1 MRAGLQL
8 RAAAERA
15 LERFATPMEGR
26 RLMRTPR
33 RLACISI
40 LLMCPGPVGA
50 GPALGA
56 RKQIPSSNSGFSV
69 TSRLVLVDV
78 VVRSGEQPVCG
89 LAQKNFE
96 VQENGRAQAI
106 QSFEAHCAGAV
117 PREVRMPEL
126 PPQTYSNLPVMG
138 ATSSVNVLLL
148 DGLNT
153 RAKDEMRA
161 RAEMLKSLRTLPPGR
176 RIAIF
181 TLGSHLRMLAG
192 FTTDTSVLIK
202 ALAGLKALQTSTML
216 PPAEE
221 KMDEEELVDSLPVDM
236 QEVTREFL
244 NSADNQQTGNR
255 IEETLRA
262 LQMLG
267 RYLQGIP
274 GRKNLLWFSGTFPL
288 ATFQSVLLQGGF
300 HGERTQDDYQRVVRQ
315 TASLLAGARVAVYP
329 VDVRGVISQP
339 IYDMSQM
346 RNIAVQETID
356 DERQEGL
363 KEIAERGTLQMVA
376 QETGGRAIYLSN
388 DLAKDMTGA
397 LQDGANYYTIAYAPA
412 DTKFNG
418 VWRKIKVRV
427 DVKPAK
433 GRYQLFYR
441 DGYFAMPGGTDGT
454 QQTFAAA
461 MRMGVPDSSQILF
474 DVHVAAESG
483 SVPTGPVAGG
493 NAKLGN
499 RVARYRLDY
508 AAAMNDLDLTVAT
521 GGKHTGEL
529 AVYATAY
536 NRDGLVVNWVSDA
549 FRYALDP
556 EQWQRATTKGVQ
568 IHQEMDLPVGDY
580 QLRMGLFDPL
590 SGHIGTLQLPVHV
603 SARAAAKAH

>member
-1 MRAGLQL
+1 MS
-8 RAAAERA
+8 A
-15 LERFATPMEGR
+15 L
-26 RLMRTPR
+26 R

-40 LLMCPGPVGA
+40 VLVCVGPVGA

-56 RKQIPSSNSGFSV
+56 RKQTPSSKSGFSV

-78 VVRSGEQPVCG
+78 VVRNVEQPVCG
-89 LAQKNFE
+89 LAQRNFE
-96 VQENGRAQAI
+96 VRENGRPQAI
-106 QSFEAHCAGAV
+106 QSFDAHCAGAA
-117 PREVRMPEL
+117 PHEVRMPQM
-126 PPQTYSNLPVMG
+126 PPHTYSNLPVAG
-138 ATSSVNVLLL
+138 TSSSVNVLLL

-202 ALAGLKALQTSTML
+202 ALTGLRALQTSTML
-216 PPAEE
+216 PPAGE
-221 KMDEEELVDSLPVDM
+221 KMDEEELINHLPVSM

-244 NSADNQQTGNR
+244 NSEDNQETGNR
-255 IEETLRA
+255 IEATLRA
-262 LQMLG
+262 LQMLA
-267 RYLQGIP
+267 RYLQGAP

-288 ATFQSVLLQGGF
+288 ETFQSVLLQGGF
-300 HGERTQDDYQRVVRQ
+300 HGERPQNDYQQLVQQ
-315 TASLLAGARVAVYP
+315 TASLLASARIAVYP

-346 RNIAVQETID
+346 RNIAVQQTID

-363 KEIAERGTLQMVA
+363 NEIAERGTLQMVA

-388 DLAKDMTGA
+388 NLAKDMTGA
-397 LQDGANYYTIAYAPA
+397 LQDGANYYTIAYAPT

-418 VWRKIKVRV
+418 VWRKIKVKV

-441 DGYFAMPGGTDGT
+441 DGYFAMPGGTDST
-454 QQTFAAA
+454 RQTFAAA

-474 DVHVAAESG
+474 DAHVAAESA

-499 RVARYRLDY
+499 RVARYRLGY
-508 AAAMNDLDLTVAT
+508 AAAVNDLDLTMAAD
-521 GGKHTGEL
+521 GKHTGEL
-529 AVYATAY
+529 AVYAAAY

-549 FRYALDP
+549 FRYALDSA
-556 EQWQRATTKGVQ
+556 QWQRAATKGMQ
-568 IHQEMDLPVGDY
+568 IHQEMDLPAGDY
-580 QLRMGLFDPL
+580 QLRLGLFDPV
-590 SGHIGTLQLPVHV
+590 SGHIGTLELPLHV
-603 SARAAAKAH
+603 SAGAEAKAR